1 MYDTILDAL
10 RRNAPA
16 DALLAARELLAEQP
30 ENPQAHRL
38 LASALRVNGD
48 HEAALASIDHAIALA
63 PEQASLHLERAGL
76 LMGGRRLDEAQQ
88 ALAQASGLDP
98 NQFEAHVLQAQL
110 ALGRGDLG
118 AAEQHNRLAARI
130 APDHAEV
137 AAVDGMLALRRG
149 DPAKALSILSQA
161 AEADPE
167 NLQVRYALG
176 FAYLEQGHLA
186 FAEQAFRGVLEKTPD
201 AAGLRGLVSSL
212 VGKQGNPGQA
222 AAELVPLLDNPAS
235 DTLALRMI
243 AGGLEMQANR
253 PEQALVHFK
262 KVLAK
267 RPDDRRVLASLTDA
281 WRQLDARDDARATLE
296 AALATTPAS
305 HDLWLARLMVESQ
318 GDSHTQA
325 VVERWLV
332 AMPEHIPAL
341 EARMSLFAA
350 QGDNLAAESLA
361 HRIVKLE
368 PGRSSAEMLLVDS
381 ALSRDPQAGLDRV
394 RGLIAKAADP
404 QSQWPLRSW
413 MGLLQ
418 DGAGRF
424 EDAAATWTALA
435 AEQAPQRLPLPPT
448 STPREQWPALA
459 SFLPTDPMVLL
470 LWGLPGSGVE
480 RLAAVFNAGG
490 DMLSA
495 DRFGPNPPAD
505 RLQNYDTVAA
515 LAAGTLD
522 PAELVSEWGA
532 QRPARGYLEGH
543 IIDWLVWWDNAL
555 LLALRPHM
563 PGATLLIALR
573 DPRDMLLDWLAF
585 GAPAPFALTSPQ
597 SAAGWLAVVLNQVA
611 TLHEKDL
618 FPHRL
623 VRLDDSIND
632 PGAVAA
638 AISTALETNV
648 PAPASFGQAHF
659 PAGHWRDYADALA
672 VPFAMLTPVAK
683 RLGYPEH

>member
-1 MYDTILDAL
+1 
-10 RRNAPA
+10 
-16 DALLAARELLAEQP
+16 
-30 ENPQAHRL
+30 
-38 LASALRVNGD
+38 
-48 HEAALASIDHAIALA
+48 
-63 PEQASLHLERAGL
+63 
-76 LMGGRRLDEAQQ
+76 
-88 ALAQASGLDP
+88 
-98 NQFEAHVLQAQL
+98 
-110 ALGRGDLG
+110 
-118 AAEQHNRLAARI
+118 
-130 APDHAEV
+130 
-137 AAVDGMLALRRG
+137 
-149 DPAKALSILSQA
+149 
-161 AEADPE
+161 
-167 NLQVRYALG
+167 
-176 FAYLEQGHLA
+176 
-186 FAEQAFRGVLEKTPD
+186 
-201 AAGLRGLVSSL
+201 
-212 VGKQGNPGQA
+212 
-222 AAELVPLLDNPAS
+222 
-235 DTLALRMI
+235 
-243 AGGLEMQANR
+243 
-253 PEQALVHFK
+253 
-262 KVLAK
+262 
-267 RPDDRRVLASLTDA
+267 
-281 WRQLDARDDARATLE
+281 
-296 AALATTPAS
+296 
-305 HDLWLARLMVESQ
+305 MVESQ

-332 AMPEHIPAL
+332 AMPDHIPAL

-381 ALSRDPQAGLDRV
+381 ALSRDPQVGLDRV
-394 RGLIAKAADP
+394 RALIAKAADP
-404 QSQWPLRSW
+404 QTQWPLRSW

-424 EDAAATWTALA
+424 EEAAATWTALA

-448 STPREQWPALA
+448 SAPREQWPALA

-515 LAAGTLD
+515 LTAGALD
-522 PAELVSEWGA
+522 PAALVSEWGG

-563 PGATLLIALR
+563 PEATLLIAVR

-611 TLHEKDL
+611 TLHEQDL

-623 VRLDDSIND
+623 LRLDDSIND

-638 AISTALETNV
+638 AINTALETNV

-659 PAGHWRDYADALA
+659 PAGHWRDYAEALA